1 MDTYNVDGAEAVL
14 MVTVCAWCGRR
25 AAAGRW
31 NRLEADAG
39 TPHIVTHG
47 ICPACF
53 AEHVP
58 GGAYPPA

>member
-25 AAAGRW
+25 AAAERW

-47 ICPACF
+47 ICPACL

-58 GGAYPPA
+58 GAAYPPA